1 VTSISGGQVVGL
13 ITCAMLSYE
22 IRVWDPKTLNLWL
35 IINQLDPIPDTLC
48 THPNPFV
55 KEKISK
61 AV

>member
-1 VTSISGGQVVGL
+1 
-13 ITCAMLSYE
+13 MLSYE